1 MKLYGFSL
9 SFCISDM
16 IEDDI
21 SCAEVECLITGT
33 NARTKKDW
41 EEVIGFYKEGY
52 WRDFPEQAEA
62 IAYAL
67 LLAGKIYQP
76 RTEGLEAPGLAGY
89 LAIPWTL
96 V

>member
-9 SFCISDM
+9 SFCVKDM
-16 IEDDI
+16 IEQDI
-21 SCAEVECLITGT
+21 SCAAVECLITGT
-33 NARTKKDW
+33 NARTKKEW

-52 WRDFPEQAEA
+52 WHAFPEQAEA
-62 IAYAL
+62 IAWSL

-76 RTEGLEAPGLAGY
+76 RTEDLEAPGLAGY
-89 LAIPWTL
+89 LAIPWTM